1 MMSSKL
7 VSRAIAISLAFVAVA
22 ASADSP
28 HFVRQPTATLD
39 AEGNYTVSFKEVGLG
54 NQFITYSLT
63 ATNATF
69 TFQCFNPAG
78 NKPQGA
84 PNGQSFSDKST
95 FTTLEPHNGQIT
107 GSITMSPEKGD
118 ASCQGNAMKLC
129 LIAVSYSG
137 VQFTEET
144 TPIGPIAMPDK
155 SLTLAK
161 PDCSY

>member
-1 MMSSKL
+1 MSSKL

-28 HFVRQPTATLD
+28 HFVKGPTASLD
-39 AEGNYTVSFKEVGLG
+39 GDGNYVVSFKEVGLG
-54 NQFITYSLT
+54 NQPITYSLT
-63 ATNATF
+63 ATEATF

-84 PNGQSFSDKST
+84 PNGQSFSNIST
-95 FTTLEPHNGQIT
+95 FTTLDPRNGQIT
-107 GSITMSPEKGD
+107 GSITMSPQKGD

-129 LIAVSYSG
+129 LIAVDYKG

-144 TPIGPIAMPDK
+144 TPIGPINMPDK
-155 SLTLAK
+155 SMTLSK